1 MISVVLGTLW
11 YCYQRLRAFERV
23 RYLNQPTPNLIDDL
37 VDPWR
42 LHSIRMGNDFPES
55 TGYSYRNVGDESFVQ
70 EWIDYGLNQQFFTH
84 EWLDEVDQILLLTR
98 AEANEAILE
107 FYE

>member
-1 MISVVLGTLW
+1 
-11 YCYQRLRAFERV
+11 
-23 RYLNQPTPNLIDDL
+23 
-37 VDPWR
+37 
-42 LHSIRMGNDFPES
+42 MGNDFPES